1 MMLLERWAVAVAVGM
16 CLLSTGGAP
25 GQSQASPDSQNTQQ
39 NQQNQTQNQDK
50 NNADTDDAEPAEFH
64 PPAEI
69 GQPAVPS
76 PPVESHPAM
85 APNPPAESHPP
96 VPVESPAPAS
106 LPAQAVP
113 APQPA
118 PPPDP
123 PLSTDPVERQLQ
135 LDTAHLLR
143 LTQEL
148 KAELDKAGNNTLSLA
163 ALRKV
168 DEVQKLARELKER
181 MKDRGQVIQSKP

>member
-16 CLLSTGGAP
+16 CLLSTAGAP

-39 NQQNQTQNQDK
+39 TQNQNQDK

-76 PPVESHPAM
+76 PPVESHPA
-85 APNPPAESHPP
+85 PNPPVESPAP
-96 VPVESPAPAS
+96 APVESPAPAS
-106 LPAQAVP
+106 PPVVP
-113 APQPA
+113 VQVVPQPA

-135 LDTAHLLR
+135 IDTAHLLQ
-143 LTQEL
+143 LTQQL

-168 DEVQKLARELKER
+168 DEVQKLAKELKER
-181 MKDRGQVIQSKP
+181 MKDQEQVIQSKP